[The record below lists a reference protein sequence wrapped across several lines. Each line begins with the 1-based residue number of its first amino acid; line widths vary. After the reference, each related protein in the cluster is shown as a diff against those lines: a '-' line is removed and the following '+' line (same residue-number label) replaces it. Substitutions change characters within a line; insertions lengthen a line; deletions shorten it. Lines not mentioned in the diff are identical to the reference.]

1 MNTFLR
7 IFHPFLSWTI
17 FIVYGLESIH
27 NRVYLLMIIVALGLA
42 GLSQT
47 FWKTHL
53 GEKQQYAKLD
63 ILSFCIGLV
72 ATITYPL
79 AVVWSAFMQ

>member
-7 IFHPFLSWTI
+7 IFHPFFSWAI
-17 FIVYGLESIH
+17 FIAYGLELIH
-27 NRVYLLMIIVALGLA
+27 NQVYLPMIIVVLGLA

-47 FWKTHL
+47 FWRIHL

-63 ILSFCIGLV
+63 ILSFGIGLI
-72 ATITYPL
+72 AAITYPL
-79 AVVWSAFMQ
+79 VVVWNVFVQ